1 MKINSLRMKVA
12 LGYLA
17 GAVSVLSYSVFA
29 TESEVIAEV
38 SKPSAGIHCPVYDNK
53 VGEKFTCDHV
63 DDGGDVVKSTTFLV
77 ALGSNGNLIP
87 VSADGA
93 VEAVEVTSETIPA
106 VTVDDNST
114 DSIVSDPVV
123 SVDEPSNDASISAS
137 DISEPRHTGEESI
150 VKEKEVAKS
159 SWFPSFT
166 VAYEQANTAVS
177 NYYDKLFP
185 SEVVEE
191 EEPTPVAVPVVKP
204 TVVEPEPV
212 DQEPV
217 ELSNWVSYSTDLYD
231 MDPVDNFQNEVHW
244 LAMNM
249 VFEARDQEDIGM
261 DAVADVTMKR
271 LDIQIR
277 GDETVYDIVTDPAEF
292 EWYGDAVP
300 DLLTRDELPIFV
312 RALATAERLISSYA
326 AGTWSPSLASEECPE
341 GATHYHTID
350 ITPNWQHSMDLDCG
364 IIGRHHF
371 WYGK

>member
-17 GAVSVLSYSVFA
+17 GAVSVLSYSALA
-29 TESEVIAEV
+29 TESEVIAEAA
-38 SKPSAGIHCPVYDNK
+38 KPSAGIHCPVYDNK

-77 ALGSNGNLIP
+77 TLGSNGNLIP

-93 VEAVEVTSETIPA
+93 VEAVEVTDEAIVA
-106 VTVDDNST
+106 VTADDNSA

-123 SVDEPSNDASISAS
+123 SVDEPLNDASISGG
-137 DISEPRHTGEESI
+137 DISQPGHPGEESI
-150 VKEKEVAKS
+150 VKEEVAKS

-166 VAYEQANTAVS
+166 VAYDQANAAVS
-177 NYYDKLFP
+177 DYYDKLF
-185 SEVVEE
+185 SSDV
-191 EEPTPVAVPVVKP
+191 EPTPVVVPVVKP
-204 TVVEPEPV
+204 AVVEPDPVEQEPV
-212 DQEPV
+212 DT
-217 ELSNWVSYSTDLYD
+217 SNWAAYSADVYS
-231 MDPVDNFQNEVHW
+231 MDPVDNFQREVYW

-277 GDETVYDIVTDPAEF
+277 GDKTVYDIVTDPAEF